1 MKHVY
6 LVQVVDNYGPN
17 KFLPLAISYHWLNA
31 IQDKFVKENYTLK
44 DVLFEKENIN
54 SFVNRLDN
62 PSVVIMSCYI
72 WNWNYNKELAKRIK
86 EKFPNCFII
95 IGGPQVSTTDPFL
108 LTHNKCFDIAVLG
121 ENEGALPEIL
131 KNIDSKNFS
140 KIKGISLSGKI
151 TSGIERTADLNTL
164 PSPILSGFYDK
175 IIEQYQARHNKKFLW
190 QVTYET
196 MRGCPYHC
204 SFCDIGDSYWNKV
217 KLFDLERIYKEIDW
231 MAENKIEY
239 VSVCDSNWGMFDRDY
254 DITEYV
260 IKKKLETGYPNIW
273 DVNWAKNN
281 SDRIKKIANLDKEAE
296 TKIFKGITF
305 ALQSLNEKTLEAVDR
320 FNLTEDVIKESM
332 DYYKENDI
340 KTYSELIWPMP
351 EETLESFTQGIQRL
365 IDMGQEHF
373 LMVHPLSLTPNA
385 PMSNPDYLKQHEL
398 FYKIVPLDTFWLD
411 VEDEETYITET
422 MGTVY
427 STKYLTF
434 EDVVKGYMFAHWLI
448 VMYYYGWAHY
458 IMKYVKSKININ
470 ERQFTLD
477 FIKYI
482 EDEKVDIFY
491 SQHDLTRENI
501 KKVILN
507 GEFWGTKIDKTYW
520 EYKSATCISFHKNRD
535 IVKQEINTFLKKTYN
550 LDNNTLVDINFLM
563 CVNWPD
569 EYPKVYQCKD
579 TETLNELFGI
589 STPLVEIDHYYKSFD
604 NEEEFLRTAY
614 HYQRKNQY
622 WKCSIKP
629 ALGF

>member
-1 MKHVY
+1 MRHVY

-54 SFVNRLDN
+54 SFVNRLDD

-305 ALQSLNEKTLEAVDR
+305 ALQSLNEKTLEAVER

-427 STKYLTF
+427 STKYLNF

-579 TETLNELFGI
+579 PETLNELFGI